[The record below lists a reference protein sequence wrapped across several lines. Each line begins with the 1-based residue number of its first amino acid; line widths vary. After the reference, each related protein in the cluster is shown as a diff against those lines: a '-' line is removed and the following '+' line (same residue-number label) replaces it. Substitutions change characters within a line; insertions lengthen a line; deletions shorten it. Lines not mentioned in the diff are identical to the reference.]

1 MDHSVA
7 AGPLAHFAPM
17 TMDGPF
23 SFLTTRGGLRRL
35 AGGGVAMALVAL
47 GAAVFAADSIQH
59 ALPEDADS
67 ARITGFVRDARLR
80 EISGI
85 AASRR
90 HPGLLW
96 VHNDS
101 GHPAQVHAID
111 ERGRHRATLDI
122 EGVTARDF
130 EDIAAFELDG
140 TAYLLIA
147 DTGDNGGVR
156 ADVEL
161 VVLAEPELVENARV
175 QPAWTQRFRWPDG
188 ARDVESVAVDV
199 AAREVL
205 MISKRRV
212 PPELLSLPLGP
223 GQGRQTAKWLGV
235 LAGIEQPTPAE
246 LAGNPRFGR
255 YRAQITAADLSADGR
270 LLAVLNYRSA
280 YLYARARGEP
290 WVEAVSRAPQPVS
303 FGWLAQAEAIAFD
316 PETKHL
322 WITSERLPAPLI
334 RLPVPAVTPP

>member
-1 MDHSVA
+1 M
-7 AGPLAHFAPM
+7 G
-17 TMDGPF
+17 
-23 SFLTTRGGLRRL
+23 
-35 AGGGVAMALVAL
+35 ALCPWTV
-47 GAAVFAADSIQH
+47 GAAE
-59 ALPEDADS
+59 ALPDSPPQAIDAP
-67 ARITGFVRDARLR
+67 RIAGLVRDARIR

-90 HPGLLW
+90 HAELLW

-111 ERGRHRATLDI
+111 TRGRHRAVLDI
-122 EGVTARDF
+122 EGVEGRDF

-156 ADVEL
+156 TEVEL
-161 VVLAEPELVENARV
+161 VVLAEPARIEDTRV
-175 QPAWTQRFRWPDG
+175 SPAWTQRFRWPDG
-188 ARDVESVAVDV
+188 ARDVEAVAVDT

-205 MISKRRV
+205 LISKRRV
-212 PPELLSLPLGP
+212 PAELLTLPLGP
-223 GQGRQTAKWLGV
+223 AAGLQTARLRGE

-246 LAGNPRFGR
+246 MAGNPRFGR
-255 YRAQITAADLSADGR
+255 YRGQITAADLSADGR
-270 LLAVLNYRSA
+270 RLAVLNYRMA
-280 YLYARARGEP
+280 YVYERAAAES
-290 WVEAVSRAPQPVS
+290 WAEAVSRAPQPLP

-316 PETKHL
+316 ADGRRL

-334 RLPVPAVTPP
+334 DIPAPTTER